1 MSSGTVKIL
10 RDIESAVKARDVV
23 LIDDILES
31 GRTLS
36 FAKDLFLSRSARRV
50 LIAVALEKPHK
61 KEIDVSADFIG
72 FSCPDRFVVGYG
84 MDYAGNYREL
94 PFIGAL
100 DGL

>member
-1 MSSGTVKIL
+1 
-10 RDIESAVKARDVV
+10 
-23 LIDDILES
+23 
-31 GRTLS
+31 
-36 FAKDLFLSRSARRV
+36 V

-61 KEIDVSADFIG
+61 KQVEVAADFVG

-100 DGL
+100 DGF